1 MILSLVQW
9 VKGPGVVTAVAQ
21 VTAEAQIPSLAW
33 EHPYAMGAVINRKKK
48 REREKEYKGV
58 LLKV

>member
-48 REREKEYKGV
+48 ERERKNI
-58 LLKV
+58 KVSC